1 MASLV
6 TQSEPNYINLQFV
19 DSGFNN
25 AQSYHSNNS
34 DYISTES
41 EPPDSENEPWKYWG
55 DKLGDYGESFLEFK
69 GRIMCNDEEI
79 TKEEV
84 EEADKTSCYI
94 DVPAQ
99 TAVAFNRLIRNID
112 STTENDYDI
121 DRYSKKVNVA
131 IEACKIFYNP
141 RSKDDTSEGD
151 ISEGDD
157 DIDINWTNIDPPN
170 GKSAEFFQFNNLG
183 YEHPSRNLYFAHSD
197 NLNHVNE
204 EEVLKARKDNYERE
218 YFKFQVMKNAT
229 NNDTLNLIR
238 NEYTQVLQNIQKN
251 YKEQIEGL
259 NLALKNEEKKLENKY
274 EAKYES
280 ALNKEIEQ
288 VKKDYYKREEAQK
301 AMEKT
306 RKKSRPTEEQ
316 FKIKLKF

>member
-25 AQSYHSNNS
+25 AQTYYSNNS

-55 DKLGDYGESFLEFK
+55 NKSGDYGEFFLEFK

-79 TKEEV
+79 TKEEF

-99 TAVAFNRLIRNID
+99 TAKAFDRLIRNID
-112 STTENDYDI
+112 STAENDYDI

-131 IEACKIFYNP
+131 IEACKIFYKPKN
-141 RSKDDTSEGD
+141 KDVT
-151 ISEGDD
+151 SEGDD

-183 YEHPSRNLYFAHSD
+183 YEHPFRNLYFAHSD

-218 YFKFQVMKNAT
+218 FFKVQVMNS
-229 NNDTLNLIR
+229 DTLNRIR
-238 NEYTQVLQNIQKN
+238 IEYKQDLQNIRKS
-251 YKEQIEGL
+251 YKKQIEKL
-259 NLALKNEEKKLENKY
+259 NLALKNEEEELKNKY
-274 EAKYES
+274 ESMYES
-280 ALNKEIEQ
+280 ELNKAIEQ
-288 VKKDYYKREEAQK
+288 KKADYYKRKKAQEDAQK
-301 AMEKT
+301 AMET
-306 RKKSRPTEEQ
+306 ARKKSRPPTEEQ

>member
-25 AQSYHSNNS
+25 AQSYHSDNS

-55 DKLGDYGESFLEFK
+55 NKSGDYGESFLEFK
-69 GRIMCNDEEI
+69 GRIMCNDKEI
-79 TKEEV
+79 TKEEF

-112 STTENDYDI
+112 STVIRRARYDI

-131 IEACKIFYNP
+131 IEACKIFYKPKPKN
-141 RSKDDTSEGD
+141 KDDTSEGD
-151 ISEGDD
+151 VSESDD

-183 YEHPSRNLYFAHSD
+183 YEYPSRNLYFAHSD

-218 YFKFQVMKNAT
+218 FFKVQVINS
-229 NNDTLNLIR
+229 DTLKRIR
-238 NEYTQVLQNIQKN
+238 IGYNQALQTVEKGFEIRREAEREAHENIR
-251 YKEQIEGL
+251 KE
-259 NLALKNEEKKLENKY
+259 LKKQYEKKLNNELERLIN
-274 EAKYES
+274 EAKD
-280 ALNKEIEQ
+280 N
-288 VKKDYYKREEAQK
+288 YYRRKQAQK
-301 AMEKT
+301 AQKAS